1 MKTYFLGCRPDWVQT
16 GLMQTGLGADWIGA
30 DRYGVL
36 DVNLFELICSVV
48 NMNCSIMNNR

>member
-1 MKTYFLGCRPDWVQT
+1 
-16 GLMQTGLGADWIGA
+16 MQTGLGADWIDADWIGA
-30 DRYGVL
+30 DRYGLL